1 MAAVRV
7 LCQCLSS
14 GVTVNLETKWL
25 EDFVALAS
33 TRSFSAS
40 ARQRHVTQPAFSRRI
55 RSLEQAVGVTL
66 VDRSTTP
73 VNLTP
78 EGQLF
83 LITARNL
90 VEQLNECLG
99 HLRGVSM
106 AREALDIVAAHSL
119 ALSFYPQW
127 ISRLQEGLGELPTR
141 LVAMNVG
148 EAIHVL
154 REGNCD
160 LMLAYHDQYA
170 TMQLDAE
177 VFPSFSI
184 GQVKMLPVSLPDTAG
199 QPRFSLDSQ
208 DPIPYLSYTQGA
220 FLGRSV
226 RMLLKNDPLRLRL
239 RTVYETAMAEGLKG
253 MVLQGVGLAWIP
265 DFCIREELNSGRL
278 VRAGSEKWDVPLEIR
293 LYRCSLVHKP
303 GVEKLWRQMMKLPRD
318 FLQA

>member
-1 MAAVRV
+1 M
-7 LCQCLSS
+7 
-14 GVTVNLETKWL
+14 NLETKWL
-25 EDFVALAS
+25 EDFVALAN

-73 VNLTP
+73 VDLTP

-83 LITARNL
+83 LVTARSM
-90 VEQLNECLG
+90 VEQLNESLG
-99 HLRGVSM
+99 HLRGLTI
-106 AREALDIVAAHSL
+106 ANEALDIVAAHSL
-119 ALSFYPQW
+119 ALSFYPKW
-127 ISRLQEGLGELPTR
+127 ISRLQKGVGELPTR

-148 EAIHVL
+148 DAIHVL

-160 LMLAYHDQYA
+160 LMLAYYDPYA
-170 TMQLDAE
+170 SMQLDAE

-184 GQVKMLPVSLPDTAG
+184 GQVQMLPVSLPDARG
-199 QPRFSLDSQ
+199 RPRFPLEGSESV
-208 DPIPYLSYTQGA
+208 PYLSYTQGA

-253 MVLQGVGLAWIP
+253 MVLQGMGMAWIP
-265 DFCIREELNSGRL
+265 DFCIREELKDGRL
-278 VRAGSEKWDVPLEIR
+278 VRAGDESLDVPLEIR

>member
-1 MAAVRV
+1 M
-7 LCQCLSS
+7 
-14 GVTVNLETKWL
+14 NLETKWL

-73 VNLTP
+73 VDLTP
-78 EGQLF
+78 QGQLF
-83 LITARNL
+83 LVTARNI
-90 VEQLNECLG
+90 VEQLNESLG
-99 HLRGVSM
+99 HLRGLAM
-106 AREALDIVAAHSL
+106 ANEALDIVAAHSL

-127 ISRLQEGLGELPTR
+127 ISRLQQGLGELPTR

-148 EAIHVL
+148 DAIHVL

-160 LMLAYHDQYA
+160 LMLAYYDPYA
-170 TMQLDAE
+170 SMQLDAE

-184 GQVKMLPVSLPDTAG
+184 GQVQMLPVCLPDDQG
-199 QPRFSLDSQ
+199 QPRFPLAGQAS
-208 DPIPYLSYTQGA
+208 IPYLAYTQGA

-226 RMLLKNDPLRLRL
+226 RMLLKNDPVRMRL

-253 MVLQGVGLAWIP
+253 MVMQGMGMAWIP
-265 DFCIREELNSGRL
+265 DFCIRQELKDGRL
-278 VRAGSEKWDVPLEIR
+278 VRAGDAQWDVPLEIR

>member
-1 MAAVRV
+1 M
-7 LCQCLSS
+7 
-14 GVTVNLETKWL
+14 NLETKWL
-25 EDFVALAS
+25 EDFVALAN

-73 VNLTP
+73 VGLTP

-83 LITARNL
+83 LVTARNL
-90 VEQLNECLG
+90 VEQLSECLG
-99 HLRGVSM
+99 HLRGLSM
-106 AREALDIVAAHSL
+106 ANEALDIVAAHSL
-119 ALSFYPQW
+119 ALAFYPQW
-127 ISRLQEGLGELPTR
+127 ISRLQKGLGELPTR

-148 EAIHVL
+148 DAIHVL

-160 LMLAYHDQYA
+160 LMLGYYDPYA
-170 TMQLDAE
+170 SMQLDAE

-184 GQVKMLPVSLPDTAG
+184 GQVKMIPVCQPNEKGEPRYSLCGDE
-199 QPRFSLDSQ
+199 
-208 DPIPYLSYTQGA
+208 PIPYLAYTQGA

-226 RMLLKNDPLRLRL
+226 RMLLKNDPVRLRL

-253 MVLQGVGLAWIP
+253 MMLQGAGMAWIP
-265 DFCIREELNSGRL
+265 DFCIREELADGRL
-278 VRAGSEKWDVPLEIR
+278 VRAADSAWDVPLEIR

>member
-1 MAAVRV
+1 M
-7 LCQCLSS
+7 
-14 GVTVNLETKWL
+14 NLETKWL
-25 EDFVALAS
+25 EDFVALAN

-55 RSLEQAVGVTL
+55 RALEQAVGVTL

-73 VNLTP
+73 VNLTS

-83 LITARNL
+83 LLTARNL
-90 VEQLNECLG
+90 VEQLNESLG
-99 HLRGVSM
+99 HLRGLSM

-127 ISRLQEGLGELPTR
+127 ISRLQEGVGELPTR
-141 LVAMNVG
+141 LLAMNVG
-148 EAIHVL
+148 EAIHIL

-160 LMLAYHDQYA
+160 LMLAYHDPYA
-170 TMQLDAE
+170 TMQLDPE

-184 GQVKMLPVSLPDTAG
+184 GQVNMLPVSIANPDG
-199 QPRFSLDSQ
+199 SPRFTLDSESTV
-208 DPIPYLSYTQGA
+208 PYLAYTQGA

-226 RMLLKNDPLRLRL
+226 RMLLKNEPMRMNL
-239 RTVYETAMAEGLKG
+239 RTIYETAMAEGLKG

-265 DFCIREELNSGRL
+265 DFCIRAELNNGTL
-278 VRAGSEKWDVPLEIR
+278 VRAGSKKWDVPLEIR

-303 GVEKLWRQMMKLPRD
+303 GAERLWKQMMELPRD

>member
-1 MAAVRV
+1 M
-7 LCQCLSS
+7 
-14 GVTVNLETKWL
+14 NLETKWL
-25 EDFVALAS
+25 EDFVALAN

-73 VNLTP
+73 VGLTP

-83 LITARNL
+83 LVTARNL
-90 VEQLNECLG
+90 VEQLSECLG
-99 HLRGVSM
+99 HLRGLSM
-106 AREALDIVAAHSL
+106 ANEALDIVAAHSL
-119 ALSFYPQW
+119 ALTFYPQW
-127 ISRLQEGLGELPTR
+127 ISRLQQGTGELPTR
-141 LVAMNVG
+141 LIAMNMG

-160 LMLAYHDQYA
+160 LMLGYYDPYA
-170 TMQLDAE
+170 SMQLDAE

-184 GQVKMLPVSLPDTAG
+184 GQVKMVPVCLPDDSGAA
-199 QPRFSLDSQ
+199 RFPLGGSESVPFLA
-208 DPIPYLSYTQGA
+208 YTQGA

-226 RMLLKNDPLRLRL
+226 RMLLKNDPLRMRL

-253 MVLQGVGLAWIP
+253 MMLQGAGMAWIP
-265 DFCIREELNSGRL
+265 DFCIRDELKCGKL
-278 VRAGSEKWDVPLEIR
+278 VRAGGEEWDIPLEIR

>member
-1 MAAVRV
+1 M
-7 LCQCLSS
+7 
-14 GVTVNLETKWL
+14 NLETKWL
-25 EDFVALAS
+25 EDFVALANS
-33 TRSFSAS
+33 RSFSAS

-73 VNLTP
+73 VTLTP

-83 LITARNL
+83 LVTARNL

-99 HLRGVSM
+99 HLRGLSM

-119 ALSFYPQW
+119 ALSFYPPW

-160 LMLAYHDQYA
+160 LMLAYHDPYA
-170 TMQLDAE
+170 TMQLDPE

-184 GQVKMLPVSLPDTAG
+184 GQVKMVPVSLPSPDGA
-199 QPRFSLDSQ
+199 PRFSLDSES
-208 DPIPYLSYTQGA
+208 PIPYLAYTQGA

-265 DFCIREELNSGRL
+265 DFCIREELNCGRL
-278 VRAGSEKWDVPLEIR
+278 VRAGDEKWDVPLEIR

-318 FLQA
+318 FLEA

>member
-1 MAAVRV
+1 M
-7 LCQCLSS
+7 
-14 GVTVNLETKWL
+14 NLESKWL
-25 EDFVALAS
+25 EDFVVLAN

-55 RSLEQAVGVTL
+55 RALEQAVGVTL

-73 VNLTP
+73 INLTP

-83 LITARNL
+83 LITARHL

-119 ALSFYPQW
+119 ALSFYPEW
-127 ISRLQEGLGELPTR
+127 ISRLQEGVGELPTR
-141 LVAMNVG
+141 LIAMNVG
-148 EAIHVL
+148 EAMHIL

-160 LMLAYHDQYA
+160 LMLAYHDSYA

-177 VFPSFSI
+177 IFPSFSI
-184 GQVKMLPVSLPDTAG
+184 GQVKMLPVSLPDADG
-199 QPRFSLDSQ
+199 KPRFNLEDETT
-208 DPIPYLSYTQGA
+208 IPYLAYTQGA

-226 RMLLKNDPLRLRL
+226 RMLLKNEPLRLRL

-253 MVLQGVGLAWIP
+253 MVLQGAGVAWIP
-265 DFCIREELNSGRL
+265 DFCIREELRSGRL
-278 VRAGSEKWDVPLEIR
+278 VRAGNPMWDVPLEIR

-303 GVEKLWRQMMKLPRD
+303 GVEKLWQQMMELPRD
-318 FLQA
+318 FL

>member
-1 MAAVRV
+1 M
-7 LCQCLSS
+7 
-14 GVTVNLETKWL
+14 NLETKWL

-73 VNLTP
+73 VDLTP

-83 LITARNL
+83 LVTARNI
-90 VEQLNECLG
+90 VEQLNESLG
-99 HLRGVSM
+99 HLRGLAM
-106 AREALDIVAAHSL
+106 ANEALDIVAAHSL

-127 ISRLQEGLGELPTR
+127 ISRLQQGLGELPTR

-148 EAIHVL
+148 DAIHVL

-160 LMLAYHDQYA
+160 LMLAYYDPYA
-170 TMQLDAE
+170 SMQLDAE

-184 GQVKMLPVSLPDTAG
+184 GQVKMLPVCLPDAQGRPRLPLEG
-199 QPRFSLDSQ
+199 QES
-208 DPIPYLSYTQGA
+208 IPYLAYTQGA

-226 RMLLKNDPLRLRL
+226 RMLLKNDPLRMRL

-253 MVLQGVGLAWIP
+253 MVMQGMGMAWIP
-265 DFCIREELNSGRL
+265 DFCIRQELKEGRL
-278 VRAGSEKWDVPLEIR
+278 VRAGGEQWELPLEIR

>member
-1 MAAVRV
+1 M
-7 LCQCLSS
+7 
-14 GVTVNLETKWL
+14 NLETKWL

-73 VNLTP
+73 VSLTP

-83 LITARNL
+83 LITARNI
-90 VEQLNECLG
+90 VEQLNESLG
-99 HLRGVSM
+99 HLRGLAM
-106 AREALDIVAAHSL
+106 ANEALDIVAAHSL

-127 ISRLQEGLGELPTR
+127 ISRLQQGLGELPTR

-160 LMLAYHDQYA
+160 LMLAYYDPYA
-170 TMQLDAE
+170 SMQLDAE

-184 GQVKMLPVSLPDTAG
+184 GQVKMLPVCLPDDRAR
-199 QPRFSLDSQ
+199 PRFSLEGNE
-208 DPIPYLSYTQGA
+208 PIPYLSYTQGA

-226 RMLLKNDPLRLRL
+226 RMLLKNDPLRMRL

-253 MVLQGVGLAWIP
+253 MVLQGMGMAWIP
-265 DFCIREELNSGRL
+265 DFCIREELKDGRL
-278 VRAGSEKWDVPLEIR
+278 VRAGDESLDVPLEIR

>member
-1 MAAVRV
+1 
-7 LCQCLSS
+7 
-14 GVTVNLETKWL
+14 VNLETKWL
-25 EDFVALAS
+25 EDFVALAN

-55 RSLEQAVGVTL
+55 RALEQAVGVTL

-73 VNLTP
+73 INLTP

-83 LITARNL
+83 LVTARNL

-119 ALSFYPQW
+119 ALSFYPEW

-184 GQVKMLPVSLPDTAG
+184 GQVKMLPVSVPDAKG
-199 QPRFSLDSQ
+199 KPRFSLESKDT
-208 DPIPYLSYTQGA
+208 IPYLAYTQGA

-265 DFCIREELNSGRL
+265 DFCVREELKSGRL
-278 VRAGSEKWDVPLEIR
+278 VRAGDEKWDVPLEIR

>member
-1 MAAVRV
+1 M
-7 LCQCLSS
+7 
-14 GVTVNLETKWL
+14 NLETKWL
-25 EDFVALAS
+25 EDFVALAN

-73 VNLTP
+73 VDLTP

-83 LITARNL
+83 LVTARNM
-90 VEQLNECLG
+90 VEQLNESLG
-99 HLRGVSM
+99 HLRGLSI
-106 AREALDIVAAHSL
+106 ANEALDIVAAHSL

-127 ISRLQEGLGELPTR
+127 ISRLQKGLGELPTR

-148 EAIHVL
+148 DAIHVL

-160 LMLAYHDQYA
+160 LMLAYYDPYA
-170 TMQLDAE
+170 SMQLDAE

-184 GQVKMLPVSLPDTAG
+184 GKVKMLPVCLPDAQG
-199 QPRFSLDSQ
+199 RPRFPLEGNESV
-208 DPIPYLSYTQGA
+208 PYLSYTQGA

-253 MVLQGVGLAWIP
+253 MVLQGMGMAWIP
-265 DFCIREELNSGRL
+265 DFCIREELKDARL
-278 VRAGSEKWDVPLEIR
+278 VRAGDEKLDVPLEIR

>member
-1 MAAVRV
+1 
-7 LCQCLSS
+7 
-14 GVTVNLETKWL
+14 VNLETKWL

-33 TRSFSAS
+33 TRSFSGS

-73 VNLTP
+73 VDLTP

-83 LITARNL
+83 LVTARNI
-90 VEQLNECLG
+90 VEQLNESLG
-99 HLRGVSM
+99 HLRGLAM
-106 AREALDIVAAHSL
+106 ANEALDIVAAHSL

-127 ISRLQEGLGELPTR
+127 ISRLQQGLGELPTR

-148 EAIHVL
+148 DAIHVL

-160 LMLAYHDQYA
+160 LMLAYYDPYA
-170 TMQLDAE
+170 SMQLDAE

-184 GQVKMLPVSLPDTAG
+184 GQVKMLPVCLPDEQG
-199 QPRFSLDSQ
+199 KPRFTLEGQES
-208 DPIPYLSYTQGA
+208 IPYLAYTQGA

-226 RMLLKNDPLRLRL
+226 RMLLKNDPVRMRL

-253 MVLQGVGLAWIP
+253 MVMQGMGTAWIP
-265 DFCIREELNSGRL
+265 DFCIRQELKDGRL
-278 VRAGSEKWDVPLEIR
+278 VRAGGEQWDVPLEIR

>member
-1 MAAVRV
+1 M
-7 LCQCLSS
+7 
-14 GVTVNLETKWL
+14 NLETKWL
-25 EDFVALAS
+25 EDFVALAN

-55 RSLEQAVGVTL
+55 RSLEQAVGKTL

-73 VNLTP
+73 VGLTP

-83 LITARNL
+83 LVTARNL

-99 HLRGVSM
+99 HLRGLSM
-106 AREALDIVAAHSL
+106 ANEALDIVAAHSL
-119 ALSFYPQW
+119 ALAFYPRW
-127 ISRLQEGLGELPTR
+127 ISRLQKGVGELPTR

-148 EAIHVL
+148 DAIHVL

-160 LMLAYHDQYA
+160 LMLGYHDPYA

-184 GQVKMLPVSLPDTAG
+184 GNAKMIPVCLPDADG
-199 QPRFSLDSQ
+199 LPCFPLSGGDS
-208 DPIPYLSYTQGA
+208 IPFLSYTQGA

-226 RMLLKNDPLRLRL
+226 RMMLKNDPLRLRL
-239 RTVYETAMAEGLKG
+239 KTVYETAMAEGLKG
-253 MVLQGVGLAWIP
+253 MALQGVGMAWIP
-265 DFCIREELNSGRL
+265 DFCIREELNGGRL
-278 VRAGSEKWDVPLEIR
+278 VRAGDAQWDIPLEVR

-303 GVEKLWRQMMKLPRD
+303 GVERLWRQMMKLPRD

>member
-1 MAAVRV
+1 M
-7 LCQCLSS
+7 
-14 GVTVNLETKWL
+14 NLETKWL

-33 TRSFSAS
+33 TRSFSGS

-73 VNLTP
+73 VGLTP

-83 LITARNL
+83 LVTARNI
-90 VEQLNECLG
+90 VEQLNESLG
-99 HLRGVSM
+99 HLRGLAM
-106 AREALDIVAAHSL
+106 ANEALDIVAAHSL

-127 ISRLQEGLGELPTR
+127 ISRLQQGLGELPTR

-148 EAIHVL
+148 DAIHVL

-160 LMLAYHDQYA
+160 LMLAYFDPYA
-170 TMQLDAE
+170 SMQLDAE

-184 GQVKMLPVSLPDTAG
+184 GQVKMLPVCLPDEQG
-199 QPRFSLDSQ
+199 KPRFTLEGQAS
-208 DPIPYLSYTQGA
+208 IPYLAYTQGA

-226 RMLLKNDPLRLRL
+226 RMLLKNDPVRMRL

-253 MVLQGVGLAWIP
+253 MVMQGMGTAWIP
-265 DFCIREELNSGRL
+265 DFCIRQELKDGRL
-278 VRAGSEKWDVPLEIR
+278 VRAGDEQWDVPLEIR

>member
-1 MAAVRV
+1 M
-7 LCQCLSS
+7 
-14 GVTVNLETKWL
+14 NLETKWL
-25 EDFVALAS
+25 EDFVALAN

-55 RSLEQAVGVTL
+55 RSLEQAVGATL

-73 VNLTP
+73 VGLTP

-83 LITARNL
+83 LITARNM
-90 VEQLNECLG
+90 VEQLSECLG
-99 HLRGVSM
+99 HLRGLSI
-106 AREALDIVAAHSL
+106 ANEALDIVAAHSL
-119 ALSFYPQW
+119 ALAFYPRW
-127 ISRLQEGLGELPTR
+127 VSRLQKGVGELPTR

-148 EAIHVL
+148 DAIHVL

-160 LMLAYHDQYA
+160 LMLGYHDPYA

-184 GQVKMLPVSLPDTAG
+184 GNAKMVPVCLPDANG
-199 QPRFSLDSQ
+199 QPCFPLAGN
-208 DPIPYLSYTQGA
+208 DPIPFLAYTQGA

-226 RMLLKNDPLRLRL
+226 RMLLKNDPTRMRLK
-239 RTVYETAMAEGLKG
+239 TIYETAMAEGLKG
-253 MVLQGVGLAWIP
+253 MALQGVGMAWIP
-265 DFCIREELNSGRL
+265 DFCIREELRDGRL
-278 VRAGSEKWDVPLEIR
+278 VRAGDQQWDIPLEVR

-303 GVEKLWRQMMKLPRD
+303 GVEKLWRQMMELPRD

>member
-1 MAAVRV
+1 M
-7 LCQCLSS
+7 
-14 GVTVNLETKWL
+14 NLETKWL
-25 EDFVALAS
+25 EDFVALAN

-73 VNLTP
+73 VDLTP

-83 LITARNL
+83 LVTARNM
-90 VEQLNECLG
+90 VEQLSESLG
-99 HLRGVSM
+99 HLRGLSI
-106 AREALDIVAAHSL
+106 ANEALDIVAAHSL

-127 ISRLQEGLGELPTR
+127 ISRLQKGVGELPTR

-148 EAIHVL
+148 DAIHVL

-160 LMLAYHDQYA
+160 LMLAYYDPYA
-170 TMQLDAE
+170 SMQLDAE

-184 GQVKMLPVSLPDTAG
+184 GQVKMLPVCLPDTRG
-199 QPRFSLDSQ
+199 RPRFSLDSGEA
-208 DPIPYLSYTQGA
+208 IPYLSYTQGA

-226 RMLLKNDPLRLRL
+226 RMLLKNDPLRMRL

-253 MVLQGVGLAWIP
+253 MVMQGVGMAWIP
-265 DFCIREELNSGRL
+265 DFCIRQELNDGRL
-278 VRAGSEKWDVPLEIR
+278 VRAGDEKNDVPLEIR

>member
-1 MAAVRV
+1 M
-7 LCQCLSS
+7 
-14 GVTVNLETKWL
+14 NLETKWL

-33 TRSFSAS
+33 TRSFSGS

-73 VNLTP
+73 VDLTP

-83 LITARNL
+83 LVTARNI
-90 VEQLNECLG
+90 VEQLNESLG
-99 HLRGVSM
+99 HLRGLAM
-106 AREALDIVAAHSL
+106 ANEALDIVAAHSL

-127 ISRLQEGLGELPTR
+127 ISRLQQGLGELPTR

-148 EAIHVL
+148 DAIHVL

-160 LMLAYHDQYA
+160 LMLAYYDPYA
-170 TMQLDAE
+170 SMQLDAE

-184 GQVKMLPVSLPDTAG
+184 GQVKMLPVCLPDEQG
-199 QPRFSLDSQ
+199 KPRFTLEGQES
-208 DPIPYLSYTQGA
+208 IPFLAYTQGA

-226 RMLLKNDPLRLRL
+226 RMLLKNDPVRMRL

-253 MVLQGVGLAWIP
+253 MVMQGMGMAWIP
-265 DFCIREELNSGRL
+265 DFCIRQELKDGRL
-278 VRAGSEKWDVPLEIR
+278 VRAGGEQWDVPLEIR

>member
-1 MAAVRV
+1 M
-7 LCQCLSS
+7 
-14 GVTVNLETKWL
+14 
-25 EDFVALAS
+25 EDFVALAN

-55 RSLEQAVGVTL
+55 RSLEQAVGKTL

-73 VNLTP
+73 VGLTP

-83 LITARNL
+83 LVTARNL

-99 HLRGVSM
+99 HLRGLSM
-106 AREALDIVAAHSL
+106 ANEALDVVAAHSL
-119 ALSFYPQW
+119 ALAFYPRW
-127 ISRLQEGLGELPTR
+127 ISRLQKGVGELPTR

-148 EAIHVL
+148 DAIHVL

-160 LMLAYHDQYA
+160 LMLGYHDPYA
-170 TMQLDAE
+170 TMQLDGD

-184 GQVKMLPVSLPDTAG
+184 GNAKMIPVCLPDTDG
-199 QPRFSLDSQ
+199 LPCFPLSGSDS
-208 DPIPYLSYTQGA
+208 IPFLAYTQGA

-239 RTVYETAMAEGLKG
+239 KTVYETAMAEGLKG
-253 MVLQGVGLAWIP
+253 MALQGVGMAWIP
-265 DFCIREELNSGRL
+265 DFCVREELTSGRL
-278 VRAGSEKWDVPLEIR
+278 VRAGEAKWDIPLEVR

-303 GVEKLWRQMMKLPRD
+303 GVERLWRQMMKLPRD

>member
-1 MAAVRV
+1 
-7 LCQCLSS
+7 
-14 GVTVNLETKWL
+14 VNLETKWL

-33 TRSFSAS
+33 TCSFSTS

-83 LITARNL
+83 LVTARNV
-90 VEQLNECLG
+90 VEQLNESLG
-99 HLRGVSM
+99 HLRGLAM
-106 AREALDIVAAHSL
+106 ANEALDIVAAHSL

-127 ISRLQEGLGELPTR
+127 ISRLQQGLGELPTR

-148 EAIHVL
+148 DAIHVL

-160 LMLAYHDQYA
+160 LMLAYYDPYA
-170 TMQLDAE
+170 SMQLDAE

-184 GQVKMLPVSLPDTAG
+184 GQVKMLPVCLPDAQG
-199 QPRFSLDSQ
+199 QPRFPLEGTES
-208 DPIPYLSYTQGA
+208 IPYLAYTQGA

-226 RMLLKNDPLRLRL
+226 RMLLKNDPLRMRL

-253 MVLQGVGLAWIP
+253 MVMQGMGMAWIP
-265 DFCIREELNSGRL
+265 DFCIRQELNDARL
-278 VRAGSEKWDVPLEIR
+278 VPAAGEQWEVPLEIR

>member
-1 MAAVRV
+1 M
-7 LCQCLSS
+7 
-14 GVTVNLETKWL
+14 NLETKWL
-25 EDFVALAS
+25 EDFVALAN

-73 VNLTP
+73 VGLTP

-83 LITARNL
+83 LVTARNL
-90 VEQLNECLG
+90 VEQLSECLG
-99 HLRGVSM
+99 HLRGLSI
-106 AREALDIVAAHSL
+106 ANEALDIVAAHSL
-119 ALSFYPQW
+119 ALAFYPQW
-127 ISRLQEGLGELPTR
+127 ISRLQQGLGELPTR

-148 EAIHVL
+148 DAIHVL

-160 LMLAYHDQYA
+160 LMLGYYDPYA
-170 TMQLDAE
+170 SMQLDAE

-184 GQVKMLPVSLPDTAG
+184 GQVKMIPVCLPDEQG
-199 QPRFSLDSQ
+199 QPLYPLNGDQ
-208 DPIPYLSYTQGA
+208 PIPYLAYTQGA

-226 RMLLKNDPLRLRL
+226 RMLLKNDPVRLRL
-239 RTVYETAMAEGLKG
+239 RTIYETAMAEGLKG
-253 MVLQGVGLAWIP
+253 MMLQGVGMAWIP
-265 DFCIREELNSGRL
+265 DFCIREELASGRL
-278 VRAGSEKWDVPLEIR
+278 VRAADSAWDVPLEIR

>member
-1 MAAVRV
+1 M
-7 LCQCLSS
+7 
-14 GVTVNLETKWL
+14 NLETKWL

-33 TRSFSAS
+33 TRSFSGS

-73 VNLTP
+73 VDLTP

-83 LITARNL
+83 LVTARNI
-90 VEQLNECLG
+90 VEQLNESLG
-99 HLRGVSM
+99 HLRGLAM
-106 AREALDIVAAHSL
+106 ANEALDIVAAHSL

-127 ISRLQEGLGELPTR
+127 ISRLQQGLGELPTR

-148 EAIHVL
+148 DAIHVL

-160 LMLAYHDQYA
+160 LMLAYYDPYA
-170 TMQLDAE
+170 SMQLDAE

-184 GQVKMLPVSLPDTAG
+184 GQVKMLPVCLPDEQG
-199 QPRFSLDSQ
+199 QPRFTLKGQES
-208 DPIPYLSYTQGA
+208 IPYLAYTQGA

-226 RMLLKNDPLRLRL
+226 RMLLKNDPVRMRL

-253 MVLQGVGLAWIP
+253 MVMQGMGMAWIP
-265 DFCIREELNSGRL
+265 DFCIRQELKDGRL
-278 VRAGSEKWDVPLEIR
+278 VRAGDEQWDVPLEIR